1 MHQKR
6 QQFFTGF
13 IIAAL
18 AAFLGLPGK
27 ALAFDSGQR
36 TFGQAS
42 VEPSI
47 DDSTGGAVYL
57 LTPTKAPDPT
67 NNNPKADA
75 PLYLVVYPLSSAIPA
90 SELNCQPTNCDHVNV
105 LPFPNS
111 DYGALSATDKA
122 CVDFNSGSAC
132 SSVKGHDHLVG
143 IASTGGDFNVAWHV
157 KLVFFTHDGFTS
169 GKTNTRI
176 TTLSQLQALVNN
188 GDVVIADT
196 PITFHCSRTSEATY
210 DKGTPVVIP
219 YP

>member
-1 MHQKR
+1 MYQTR
-6 QQFFTGF
+6 QFFSALV
-13 IIAAL
+13 IAASG
-18 AAFLGLPGK
+18 AFLGLPNN
-27 ALAFDSGQR
+27 ALAADSGQR

-57 LTPTKAPDPT
+57 LTPIKAPNPT

-75 PLYLVVYPLSSAIPA
+75 PLYLVVYPLNSAIPA
-90 SELNCQPTNCDHVNV
+90 SDLNCQPTNCDHVNV
-105 LPFPNS
+105 LPFPNT
-111 DYGALSATDKA
+111 DYGAAINQA
-122 CVDFNSGSAC
+122 CVDFNGGSPC
-132 SSVKGHDHLVG
+132 SAVKGHDHLVG

-157 KLVFFTHDGFTS
+157 KLVFFTHDGFTN
-169 GKTNTRI
+169 GAINTRI
-176 TTLSQLQALVNN
+176 TTLTQLQALVNS
-188 GDVVIADT
+188 GYVAIGDT